1 MADNKPLSGKAL
13 LVVALSSAIML
24 GSLPYIVRLG
34 AAMDGLAQTQKNVVI
49 ELNSGELLRG
59 DLRRNGDR
67 SYLVINEG
75 GTEIEV
81 HNFKSMV
88 IPNKEQPIKLPLFAI
103 LLPTLLIVFHGFLLR
118 FLWQRKI

>member
-1 MADNKPLSGKAL
+1 MTDNKPLSGKAL

-59 DLRRNGDR
+59 DLRRNGGG

-88 IPNKEQPIKLPLFAI
+88 IPNKEQPMKLPLFSI

-118 FLWQRKI
+118 FLWQRKV